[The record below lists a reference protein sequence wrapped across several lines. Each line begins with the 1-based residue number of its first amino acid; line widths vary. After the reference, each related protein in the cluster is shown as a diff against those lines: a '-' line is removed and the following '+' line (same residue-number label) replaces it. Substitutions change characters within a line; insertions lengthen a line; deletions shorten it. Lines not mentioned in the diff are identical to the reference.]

1 MFFSVGYFS
10 HYRGCS
16 DENDILLNFQNF
28 KFPETQIADD
38 FTLLDSFLLIN
49 FYWELYLLPMVVI
62 PQVEMSEKNKDDFL
76 PFPEMS
82 ASWIHL

>member
-1 MFFSVGYFS
+1 MFFSMGYFS

-49 FYWELYLLPMVVI
+49 FYWELYLLPILFCNNLHTLEVFTI
-62 PQVEMSEKNKDDFL
+62 G
-76 PFPEMS
+76 
-82 ASWIHL
+82 IT

>member
-1 MFFSVGYFS
+1 MFFSMGNFS

-38 FTLLDSFLLIN
+38 FTVLDSFLLIN
-49 FYWELYLLPMVVI
+49 FYWELYLLLILFCNNLHTFEVFTI
-62 PQVEMSEKNKDDFL
+62 G
-76 PFPEMS
+76 
-82 ASWIHL
+82 IT